1 MKIAL
6 KDAVDEIDV
15 LAVFQWHAGV
25 LEATMADRTGL
36 MTTPINDSEDV
47 WDGLGD
53 EIHVWWC
60 RLDPSTEIVEYY
72 RSLLAPDDQIRIQ
85 RLKTR
90 QLRSRQT
97 VAKGT
102 LLSLISFY
110 TNQSPHQIEIEAPLF
125 HKPALA
131 ERTNPGGLQF
141 SISHS
146 TYIAVY
152 AFARKRLLGVDVEEV
167 VPMSDWQLLA
177 GLCLS
182 DYEQEWFRQLAP
194 EAKPDTLLA
203 IWTIKEAYLKA
214 IGTGL
219 TIPPASIELAFTQTE
234 GYRLHKT
241 PEQYNCGRTRRI
253 FPFSPVS
260 NFAAAVVAEA
270 GPDSLRCFC
279 WKHANCRIAP
289 EP

>member
-1 MKIAL
+1 MRSTC
-6 KDAVDEIDV
+6 
-15 LAVFQWHAGV
+15 LAVFQWLADIMAAAMAG
-25 LEATMADRTGL
+25 LGRFGL
-36 MTTPINDSEDV
+36 MMTPINDPEGVLDR
-47 WDGLGD
+47 LGD

-60 RLDPSTEIVEYY
+60 RLDPSVEIVEYY
-72 RSLLAPDDQIRIQ
+72 RSLLAPDDQMRIQ

-90 QLRSRQT
+90 QLRNRHT

-110 TNQSPHQIEIEAPLF
+110 TNQSPHQIEIEPPLF

-141 SISHS
+141 SISYSKH
-146 TYIAVY
+146 IAVY

-203 IWTIKEAYLKA
+203 IWTVKEAYLKA

-219 TIPPASIELAFTQTE
+219 AIPPASVELAFTQTD
-234 GYRLHKT
+234 GFRLHKT
-241 PEQYNCGRTRRI
+241 PDQYNRGRSWRI
-253 FPFSPVS
+253 FLLFPVS
-260 NFAAAVVAEA
+260 GFAAAVVAEA
-270 GPDSLRCFC
+270 GPDSLHCFC
-279 WKHANCRIAP
+279 WEHANCRTAP
-289 EP
+289 AP